1 MSHIYEYLCM
11 SKCLL
16 IHSIFPKPKNE
27 SQVEKNPRFPIYRFK
42 RGAIKCKVPVVSGDK
57 EMTF

>member
-1 MSHIYEYLCM
+1 M

-16 IHSIFPKPKNE
+16 IHSIFPKPKYE

-42 RGAIKCKVPVVSGDK
+42 CGAIKCKVPVVSGDK
-57 EMTF
+57 EMKQK

>member
-1 MSHIYEYLCM
+1 M

-16 IHSIFPKPKNE
+16 IHSILPKPKNE
-27 SQVEKNPRFPIYRFK
+27 SQVEKNPRFPIYCFK
-42 RGAIKCKVPVVSGDK
+42 RGAIKCKIPVVSGDK